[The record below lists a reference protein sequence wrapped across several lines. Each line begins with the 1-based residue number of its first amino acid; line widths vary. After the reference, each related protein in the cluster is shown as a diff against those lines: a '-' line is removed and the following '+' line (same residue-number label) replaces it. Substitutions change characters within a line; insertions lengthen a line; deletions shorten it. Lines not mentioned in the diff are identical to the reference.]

1 LYSYR
6 ATSNSI
12 LMKPTSHFLHYF
24 ITLLIFY
31 FPMNTNGQNV
41 IKNYVQQWK
50 IVEEY
55 TQKKL
60 PKSAL
65 EEVKKI
71 YQLAKKDN
79 QEAQVIKAAVYMIEL
94 QADNREEHE
103 TNAISQLEQEIA
115 ESKGPA
121 KAILTN
127 LLATNYYSYYSAVR
141 WQLYSRTAT
150 SNFKKEDIKTWTTED
165 FHEKI
170 AELYLESI
178 ANPAQLKKTPLEPFD
193 AIITKGTTRKLRPTL
208 YDLLAH
214 KSLYYFSSDERNI
227 KKPAYAFEI
236 DQASA
241 FDPAADFI
249 HRKFV
254 TKDSSSLEYQ
264 ALLLYQK
271 LIAFH
276 INDPQP
282 DALIDLDL
290 QRIQYVKQKS
300 VHPDTDELY
309 LMAINHVADQYQK
322 TPAAAKAW
330 YLKAAFLNDQ
340 GNLFN
345 AGKDTSYL
353 FQKVRAAEIC
363 RKVIAENP
371 ETEGGVNAY
380 NLLNSIHQKYLQF
393 TTESV
398 NVPEKPFRVRVEY
411 KNFDK
416 LYLRLVKSTDAININ
431 LRRSDLPETW
441 KLLQNATAVR
451 KWEQALPDTKDYQ
464 QHSLEIKV
472 DALPPG
478 EYILLA
484 GTDADFGSDK
494 TMIGARL
501 VYISNISYL
510 QQRDN
515 FFVLNR
521 DSGQPLAGANVQIW
535 DSGYDYT
542 SRTYKK
548 QKGTLL
554 VTDKNGYF
562 KKPVRKTPE
571 RRESELLEITNG
583 NDRLFLQDPLQT
595 YYIGGDEDERPVE
608 SVYLFTD
615 RSIYRPGQTVYYKGI
630 VKNGEHVLNDKAR
643 ELEVVLY
650 DVNSQE
656 VAKIV
661 RTTNDYGSFSGNFI
675 LPKGALNGQFHIGV
689 KTDEDDFQVSFR
701 VEEYKRPKF
710 AASFEPVKETYKVND
725 TITVTGAALA
735 YAGNV
740 IDGAKVSYRV
750 VRQVRLIYPWL
761 SKRWWSPSQPLE
773 IKHGEILTNAE
784 GKFMISFE
792 AIPDRKTD
800 KKLDPVFDYMI
811 YADVTD
817 TNGETRSANTTV
829 SAGFKSLLIKAD
841 IPATIPADSLKSL
854 SIRTENM
861 NGEIV
866 ASDVTVKMIR
876 LTPENRLI
884 RERLWQAPDLF
895 VLTKNEFINHFPN
908 DEYDRENQPENWREQ
923 GIVQEKTARTDSSK
937 RFQLTEKVAA
947 GFYKIEISTTEP
959 SGEESKDIRYME
971 VTIPEKS
978 GFARPQYLWAEGSQS
993 IEPGEKTNIKIGTS
1007 ADNVFLINGSKQKSR
1022 GGNTF
1027 SFSTLDNQKKT
1038 FDFSAT
1044 ETDRGGYQVEYF
1056 FVKHNRFYRHTE
1068 TIQVPWTNKDLN
1080 IEYQTFRDKT
1090 LPGSAE
1096 QWKVKITGYKKEKV
1110 AAEMLASMYDASLD
1124 QFYVHQWARPNI
1136 WPSGPGFNYWE
1147 TDENFGAGPSEL
1159 RYAISKPY
1167 KHFAKQYDQLIGDGI
1182 FARNNIRTRLS
1193 GAAAVDKKSEFRRQN
1208 YNEISAAPMMIG
1220 EDRAMLEEMVTV
1232 GYGVQK
1238 VAPPAPGQNAAEP
1251 VIRKNFNE
1259 TAFFFPDLK
1268 TDAEGAI
1275 TFSFTTPEAL
1285 TKWKFQAL
1293 AHTKDLALGYSSK
1306 EIITQKDLMVQP
1318 NPPRFLREGDKIL
1331 FSSKVVNLADH
1342 AVNGTVSFQLFDTGT
1357 NKPVDNLFKNSTENI
1372 GFNIPAGQSTAVQFS
1387 LEIPKGYSQTLT
1399 WRVTAKA
1406 GNMSDAEENILPV
1419 LPNRMLVTESL
1430 PLHARGTGNKDFK
1443 MEKLINSKKS
1453 ATLTTQSLTVEY
1465 TSNPAWYAVQALPY
1479 LMEYPYDCAEQ
1490 TWNRYYANSLA
1501 ASIVSK
1507 SPKIAAVFEKWRNS
1521 DTAALQS
1528 NLEKNQELKSLVLEE
1543 TPWVLAAKTESE
1555 QKKNIALLFDLLR
1568 MSNELSSAIDKLTQ
1582 LQSPNGGFVWF
1593 KGGPDD
1599 RYMTQYI
1606 VTGIG
1611 HLRKSG
1617 AVKSGQEDIL
1627 NKIISAAIPY
1637 LDQRIK
1643 EDYDELVKRK
1653 ADLKAY
1659 SPSPVAIQYLYMR
1672 SFYPENKIPAA
1683 SQKAYSF
1690 FMERTKLSWTDQTK
1704 YLQGLTAMAVYR
1716 SGDKNIPVAILKSL
1730 KETAINNEELGMYW
1744 KDTRRGWWWHEAP
1757 IERQALMIEAFQEIS
1772 GDAETV
1778 DDLKTWLLKNK
1789 QTNGWESTKATA
1801 EACYALLMKGSEWL
1815 NEERLTVVKLGNTV
1829 VQPTLEQ
1836 AETGTGY
1843 FKKTFDGSEVD
1854 ANMGNIR
1861 IETGESK
1868 SASTLPTWGAIYWQY
1883 FEDLDKITFADTPL
1897 KLSKKLFIEKNT
1909 DRGPV
1914 LSPVNAGTVLHVGDK
1929 IKVRIEL
1936 RADRDMEY
1944 VHMKDMRASSLEPEN
1959 VLSQFKWQGGLGYYE
1974 STKDASVNFFFNNLR
1989 KGTYVF
1995 EYPLFITHNGDFS
2008 NGITTIQCMYAPEF
2022 TAHSEGVRIKV
2033 EK

>member
-1 LYSYR
+1 MYSYR

-12 LMKPTSHFLHYF
+12 LMKPTFHCLHYF
-24 ITLLIFY
+24 ITLLLFY
-31 FPMNTNGQNV
+31 FPMHTNGQNV
-41 IKNYVQQWK
+41 IKTYGQQWK
-50 IVEEY
+50 IAEEY

-71 YQLAKKDN
+71 YQLAKKDK
-79 QEAQVIKAAVYMIEL
+79 QEAQVIKAAIYMIKL

-103 TNAISQLEQEIA
+103 TDAIRQLEQEVA

-121 KAILTN
+121 RAILTN
-127 LLATNYYSYYSAVR
+127 LLASNYYSYYSAVR

-150 SNFKKEDIKTWTTED
+150 TNFKKEDIKTWTPED

-170 AELYLESI
+170 AKLYLKSI
-178 ANPAQLKKTPLEPFD
+178 SNPTELKKTRLEHFE
-193 AIITKGTTRKLRPTL
+193 AIIIKGTTRKLRPTV

-214 KSLYYFSSDERNI
+214 KALQYFSSDERNI
-227 KKPAYAFEI
+227 QKPAFAFEI

-254 TKDSSSLEYQ
+254 TKDSTALEYQ

-271 LIAFH
+271 LIDFH

-300 VHPDTDELY
+300 VHPDADELY
-309 LMAINHVADQYQK
+309 FMAISHVADQYQK
-322 TPAAAKAW
+322 TPAAAQAW

-353 FQKVRAAEIC
+353 FQKVMAAEIC
-363 RKVIAENP
+363 QKVIAENP
-371 ETEGGVNAY
+371 ESEGGTNAF
-380 NLLNSIHQKYLQF
+380 NLLNSIRQKYLRF

-398 NVPEKPFRVRVEY
+398 NVPEKPFRVHLEY

-416 LYLRLVKSTDAININ
+416 LYLRLVKSTDAVNISI
-431 LRRSDLPETW
+431 RRNDLPDAWT
-441 KLLQNATAVR
+441 LLKKAPAIRN
-451 KWEQALPDTKDYQ
+451 WEQALPDTKDYQ

-472 DALPPG
+472 DALPVG
-478 EYILLA
+478 EYMLLA
-484 GTDADFGSDK
+484 GTSPDFDNNQ
-494 TMIGARL
+494 TLIGARL

-510 QQRDN
+510 QQKDN

-521 DSGQPLAGANVQIW
+521 DTGQPLAGANVQIW
-535 DSGYDYT
+535 DDGYDYT
-542 SRTYKK
+542 NQTYKK
-548 QKGTLL
+548 QKGPLL
-554 VTDKNGYF
+554 VTDGNGYF
-562 KKPVRKTPE
+562 KKPVRKTPD
-571 RRESELLEITNG
+571 RRESELLEITHG

-595 YYIGGDEDERPVE
+595 FYIGENEKPVE

-630 VKNGEHVLNDKAR
+630 VKNGEQVLNDRAR
-643 ELEVVLY
+643 EIEVVLY
-650 DVNSQE
+650 DANSQE
-656 VAKIV
+656 VAKMT
-661 RTTNDYGSFSGNFI
+661 RTANEYGSFSGNFI
-675 LPKGALNGQFHIGV
+675 LPKGGSLNGQFQIRV
-689 KTDEDDFQVSFR
+689 ETEENNFQVTFR

-710 AASFEPVKETYKVND
+710 AASFEPVKETYKVTE
-725 TITVTGAALA
+725 TITVTGAATA
-735 YAGNV
+735 YAGNA

-750 VRQVRLIYPWL
+750 VRNVRMIYPWL
-761 SKRWWSPSQPLE
+761 SKRWWSPSAPLE
-773 IKHGEILTNAE
+773 IKHGETVTDAA
-784 GKFMISFE
+784 GKFTITFE

-811 YADVTD
+811 YADITD
-817 TNGETRSANTTV
+817 TNGETRSANTTI
-829 SAGFKSLLIKAD
+829 SAGYKSLVIKAV
-841 IPATIPADSLKSL
+841 IPETIAADSLKSL

-866 ASDVTVKMIR
+866 TSDVTVKIIR

-884 RERLWQAPDLF
+884 RERLWQVPDLF
-895 VLTKNEFINHFPN
+895 VLSKNEFISYFPN
-908 DEYDRENQPENWREQ
+908 DEYARENQPESWPEQ
-923 GIVQEKTARTDSSK
+923 GVVQEKTARTDSSK
-937 RFQLTEKVAA
+937 RFQLTEKVPA
-947 GFYKIEISTTEP
+947 GFYKIEISTKDQT
-959 SGEESKDIRYME
+959 GEENKDVRYME
-971 VTIPEKS
+971 VTAPANDKL
-978 GFARPQYLWAEGSQS
+978 ARPQYLWAESS
-993 IEPGEKTNIKIGTS
+993 HAIEPGEKTNIKIGTS

-1022 GGNTF
+1022 GSNTF

-1038 FDFSAT
+1038 FDLSAT
-1044 ETDRGGYQVEYF
+1044 EADRGGYRVEYF
-1056 FVKHNRFYRHTE
+1056 FVKHNRFYRHAE
-1068 TIQVPWTNKDLN
+1068 TVNVPWTNKDLH
-1080 IEYQTFRDKT
+1080 IEYQTFRDKA

-1096 QWKVKITGYKKEKV
+1096 QWKVKITGYKKEKA

-1124 QFYVHQWARPNI
+1124 QFYVHRWTKPSI
-1136 WPSGPGFNYWE
+1136 WPAGQDFSYR
-1147 TDENFGAGPSEL
+1147 DARANFGTGTSEL
-1159 RYAISKPY
+1159 RYTVGEPY
-1167 KHFAKQYDQLIGDGI
+1167 KHFDKQYDQLIGDRI
-1182 FARNNIRTRLS
+1182 FMRNNMRARLS
-1193 GAAAVDKKSEFRRQN
+1193 GAVGGAARPQLRQQN
-1208 YNEISAAPMMIG
+1208 SDEILAAPMIG
-1220 EDRAMLEEMVTV
+1220 EDRLMLEEVVTV

-1238 VAPPAPGQNAAEP
+1238 AAPPAPGDNAAGP
-1251 VIRKNFNE
+1251 AIRKNFNE
-1259 TAFFFPDLK
+1259 TAFFFPDLQ

-1275 TFSFTTPEAL
+1275 TFSFTMPEAL

-1342 AVNGTVSFQLFDTGT
+1342 AVNGTVAFQLFDTET
-1357 NKPVDNLFKNSTENI
+1357 NKPVDDLFKNTTGNVD
-1372 GFNIPAGQSTAVQFS
+1372 FHIPAGQSTAVQFS
-1387 LEIPKGYSQTLT
+1387 LEIPKGYTRMLT

-1406 GNMSDAEENILPV
+1406 GNISDAEENILPV

-1430 PLHARGTGNKDFK
+1430 PLHTRGNSSKDFK
-1443 MEKLINSKKS
+1443 MEKLINSRKS
-1453 ATLTTQSLTVEY
+1453 ATLTSQSLTVEY

-1501 ASIVSK
+1501 ASIVNG
-1507 SPKIAAVFEKWRNS
+1507 SPKIAAVFEKWRTS
-1521 DTAALQS
+1521 DTTALQS

-1555 QKKNIALLFDLLR
+1555 QKKNIALLFDLLK

-1617 AVKSGQEDIL
+1617 AVKSGHEDIL
-1627 NKIISAAIPY
+1627 NKIVAAAIPY
-1637 LDQRIK
+1637 LDQRVK

-1653 ADLKAY
+1653 ADLKAH
-1659 SPSPVAIQYLYMR
+1659 SPSPVAMQYLYMR
-1672 SFYPENKIPAA
+1672 SFYPEYKIPAA

-1690 FMERTKLSWTDQTK
+1690 FMERTKLNWTDQSK
-1704 YLQGLTAMAVYR
+1704 YLQGLTALAVHR
-1716 SGDKNIPVAILKSL
+1716 SGDKNIPAAILKSL

-1744 KDTRRGWWWHEAP
+1744 KDARRGWWWYEAP
-1757 IERQALMIEAFQEIS
+1757 IERQALLIEAFQEIS
-1772 GDAETV
+1772 GDVATV
-1778 DDLKTWLLKNK
+1778 DNLKTWLLKNK

-1801 EACYALLMKGSEWL
+1801 EACYALLMKGSDWL
-1815 NEERLTVVKLGNTV
+1815 NEERSTVVKLGNMV
-1829 VQPTLEQ
+1829 VQPAPEQ
-1836 AETGTGY
+1836 TETGKGY
-1843 FKKTFDGSEVD
+1843 FKKTFDGSEVE
-1854 ANMGNIR
+1854 AAMGNIR

-1868 SASTLPTWGAIYWQY
+1868 NASTLPTWGAVYWQY

-1909 DRGPV
+1909 DRGPI
-1914 LSPVNAGTVLHVGDK
+1914 LSPVNEGTVLHVGDK

-1944 VHMKDMRASSLEPEN
+1944 VHMKDMRASSLEPVN
-1959 VLSQFKWQGGLGYYE
+1959 VLSQFKWQDGLGYYE

-1995 EYPLFITHNGDFS
+1995 EYPLFITHIGDFS

-2022 TAHSEGVRIKV
+2022 TAHSEGVRIRV